1 MRYTIVRNKYLA
13 DGLAFCGFKYLK
25 YTNEITGKV
34 EFSFEETDKLKE
46 AIYLINQIRIN
57 NK

>member
-1 MRYTIVRNKYLA
+1 MRYTIIRNKYLA
-13 DGLAFCGFKYLK
+13 NGLAFCGFKYLK
-25 YTNEITGKV
+25 YTNEVTGKI

-46 AIYLINQIRIN
+46 AIHIINQIRIN

>member
-1 MRYTIVRNKYLA
+1 MKYTIVRNRYLA

>member
-1 MRYTIVRNKYLA
+1 MRYTIIRNKYLA

-25 YTNEITGKV
+25 YTNEQTGRV
-34 EFSFEETDKLKE
+34 EFSFEETNKLKE